1 MLNLIILH
9 CPACLGALNVPTNLT
24 STLFKTYEISLNYN
38 YSYGSEYDNKLNA
51 HLVNAYFS
59 RNFNR
64 FSIIAVI
71 PYTYSI
77 SQIQHGD
84 MDMIDKLNSLYGLDI
99 GIRYFPIYSRFSKY
113 RNILSILILY
123 KLPIG
128 FYELNEENHNIVDYI
143 SVGIGYAFVY
153 NKLINYSEVTY
164 SKALKEEYLQS
175 DKARFLIGS
184 YYTFNRFELGPIIN
198 YMYQKVLN
206 SHEITLGLSYGF
218 NVLNSLVNLNIHRS
232 VYYKGDGISNDI
244 LFELILRGGI

>member
-38 YSYGSEYDNKLNA
+38 YSYGSQHDNKLNG
-51 HLVNAYFS
+51 HLLNAYFS

-71 PYTYSI
+71 PYIYSI
-77 SQIQHGD
+77 SQMKHGD
-84 MDMIDKLNSLYGLDI
+84 MDTTDKLNSLYGLDI
-99 GIRYFPIYSRFSKY
+99 GIRYSPIYSRFSKY
-113 RNILSILILY
+113 RSTLSILILY

-128 FYELNEENHNIVDYI
+128 FYDLNGISYEIVDYL
-143 SVGIGYAFVY
+143 SFGLGYAFVY
-153 NKLINYSEVTY
+153 NKLINYSEAIY
-164 SKALKEEYLQS
+164 SRALKEDNNQS

-184 YYTFNRFELGPIIN
+184 YYAFKRLELGPVIN
-198 YMYQKVLN
+198 YMYQKALN
-206 SHEITLGLSYGF
+206 SHEITIGLSYGF
-218 NVLNSLVNLNIHRS
+218 NVLNLPISLNIHKS
-232 VYYKGDGISNDI
+232 IYYRGEGVSNDI